1 MLATAFVSALVLV
14 GAQAQAPVVPQSI
27 SDSPD
32 PARWGDDITY
42 KVAIVNNSGQP
53 QNDVRTQGGVSGSLE
68 QQSTIKSAT
77 SSRGPCEIKEIQGF
91 HEYICHVDGALEPG
105 GVATST
111 IVVHTPSPG
120 VDGGHMNLSASATIG
135 DPADNPDGQSGY
147 IDEETSMRRSGGTAN
162 GQKLLG
168 TSKSEVLTGG
178 AFGDKLYGFGGDDT
192 LNGGGGPDFL
202 DGGPGRDKLNGGS
215 GNDTI
220 RSLDGTV
227 DVVNCGSGKKDKVHA
242 DKKDKLKG
250 CEKKHRE

>member
-1 MLATAFVSALVLV
+1 MLVSALVAALALV
-14 GAQAQAPVVPQSI
+14 TPQSI
-27 SDSPD
+27 TDSPD

-42 KVAIVNNSGQP
+42 TVTIVNHSGQP
-53 QNDVRTQGGVSGSLE
+53 QNDVRTQGGISGTLE
-68 QQSTIKSAT
+68 KQSTIKSAT

-91 HEYICHVDGALEPG
+91 QEYICHVNGALEPG
-105 GVATST
+105 GTATSK

-120 VDGGHMNLSASATIG
+120 VDAGHMDLSASATIG
-135 DPADNPDGQSGY
+135 DPANNPDGQSGY
-147 IDEETSMRRSGGTAN
+147 IDEVTSMRRSGGSAN

-168 TSKSEVLTGG
+168 TSRPDVLTGG
-178 AFGDKLYGFGGDDT
+178 AFGDKIYGFGGDDT

-202 DGGPGRDKLNGGS
+202 DGGPGRDRLNGGS

-220 RSLDGTV
+220 RSLDGAV

-250 CEKKHRE
+250 CEKNHRE